1 MSVLPILTKIL
12 CVLPVLNLKANVV
25 PLIPTSNLKGE
36 GSLCAL
42 WTRQKGLTQGSLM
55 RTLLTY
61 VQLLFRWALMREN
74 G

>member
-36 GSLCAL
+36 GSCVLSGQDRKVL
-42 WTRQKGLTQGSLM
+42 HRDHS
-55 RTLLTY
+55 
-61 VQLLFRWALMREN
+61 
-74 G
+74 